1 MVRVRFSGNGMFG
14 ITFSDRNVV
23 TGSTKYVH
31 SGMNLTLKN
40 AAKDSK
46 NILQNNLLFVFHGR
60 NKLRVFL
67 NGHYASING
76 NGKVGHERPIF
87 PCVGK

>member
-14 ITFSDRNVV
+14 ITFLDRNVV

-60 NKLRVFL
+60 NKLRVFEWTL
-67 NGHYASING
+67 CKY
-76 NGKVGHERPIF
+76 
-87 PCVGK
+87 